1 MGATLVSAVVTGLV
15 IGGLGRLMSPSSG
28 RMGCLLTMLIG
39 LAASMLGSIVAI
51 ALGVGWVATLVIQVV
66 VAAVLVSLV
75 RV

>member
-1 MGATLVSAVVTGLV
+1 MGPTLVSAVVTGLV
-15 IGGLGRLMSPSSG
+15 IGALGRALSPSTA

-39 LAASMLGSIVAI
+39 IAASMLGSIVAI
-51 ALGVGWVATLVIQVV
+51 GLHVGWVATIVIQVV